1 MVAKGG
7 DDYGRKGN
15 RLFYRPA
22 AKGAGADPKG
32 ACGKAGGDR
41 QGNFPVGNGKGLPDT
56 SLLKPLAEIFGVSVG
71 ELLSGKRMD
80 DSQIKSQA
88 DHIILESLGYEERQ
102 EKWKGILRYVF
113 LGILVAL
120 GGMFFSMV
128 VARFATS
135 KDAAVSLG
143 IGMYLCIVT
152 ITCTG
157 IVLLRI
163 KDKL

>member
-1 MVAKGG
+1 MDAKITGCFIAQL
-7 DDYGRKGN
+7 RKELG
-15 RLFYRPA
+15 LTQKELA
-22 AKGAGADPKG
+22 EKLEVTD
-32 ACGKAGGDR
+32 KAISR
-41 QGNFPVGNGKGLPDT
+41 WETGKGLPDT

-80 DSQIKSQA
+80 DSQIKNQA
-88 DHIILESLGYEERQ
+88 DHIILESLSYEERQ

-143 IGMYLCIVT
+143 IGLYLCILTV
-152 ITCTG
+152 TCTG
-157 IVLLRI
+157 MVLMGI
-163 KDKL
+163 KNKL

>member
-1 MVAKGG
+1 MDAKITGCFIAQL
-7 DDYGRKGN
+7 RKELG
-15 RLFYRPA
+15 LTQKELA
-22 AKGAGADPKG
+22 EKLEVTD
-32 ACGKAGGDR
+32 KAISR
-41 QGNFPVGNGKGLPDT
+41 WETGKGLPDT

-88 DHIILESLGYEERQ
+88 DHIILESLSYEESQ

-113 LGILVAL
+113 WGILVAL
-120 GGMFFSMV
+120 GGFFFALV
-128 VARFATS
+128 LARFATS

-157 IVLLRI
+157 MVLMGI
-163 KDKL
+163 KNKL

>member
-1 MVAKGG
+1 MDAKVTGCFIAQL
-7 DDYGRKGN
+7 RKELG
-15 RLFYRPA
+15 LTQKELA
-22 AKGAGADPKG
+22 EKLEVTD
-32 ACGKAGGDR
+32 KAISR
-41 QGNFPVGNGKGLPDT
+41 WETGKGLPDT

-88 DHIILESLGYEERQ
+88 DHIILESLSYEERQ

-113 LGILVAL
+113 WGILVAL

-157 IVLLRI
+157 IVLMGI

>member
-1 MVAKGG
+1 MDAKITGCFIAQL
-7 DDYGRKGN
+7 RKELG
-15 RLFYRPA
+15 LTQKELA
-22 AKGAGADPKG
+22 EKLEVTD
-32 ACGKAGGDR
+32 KAISR
-41 QGNFPVGNGKGLPDT
+41 WETGKGLPDT

-88 DHIILESLGYEERQ
+88 DHIILESLSYEERQ

-143 IGMYLCIVT
+143 IGLYLCILTV
-152 ITCTG
+152 TCTG

>member
-1 MVAKGG
+1 MDAKITGCFIAQL
-7 DDYGRKGN
+7 RKELG
-15 RLFYRPA
+15 LTQKELA
-22 AKGAGADPKG
+22 EKLEVTD
-32 ACGKAGGDR
+32 KAISR
-41 QGNFPVGNGKGLPDT
+41 WETGKGLPDT

-88 DHIILESLGYEERQ
+88 DHIILESLSYEESQ

-113 LGILVAL
+113 WGILVAL
-120 GGMFFSMV
+120 GGFFFALV
-128 VARFATS
+128 LARFATS

>member
-1 MVAKGG
+1 M
-7 DDYGRKGN
+7 
-15 RLFYRPA
+15 
-22 AKGAGADPKG
+22 
-32 ACGKAGGDR
+32 
-41 QGNFPVGNGKGLPDT
+41 PDT

-80 DSQIKSQA
+80 DSQIKNQA
-88 DHIILESLGYEERQ
+88 DHIILESLSYEESQ

-113 LGILVAL
+113 WGILVAL

-143 IGMYLCIVT
+143 IGLYLCILTV
-152 ITCTG
+152 TCTG
-157 IVLLRI
+157 MVLMGI
-163 KDKL
+163 KNKL

>member
-1 MVAKGG
+1 MDAKVTGCFIAQL
-7 DDYGRKGN
+7 RKELG
-15 RLFYRPA
+15 LTQKELA
-22 AKGAGADPKG
+22 EKLEVTD
-32 ACGKAGGDR
+32 KAISR
-41 QGNFPVGNGKGLPDT
+41 WETGKGLPDT

-80 DSQIKSQA
+80 DSQIKNQA
-88 DHIILESLGYEERQ
+88 DHIILESLSYEERQ

-120 GGMFFSMV
+120 GGFFFALV
-128 VARFATS
+128 LARFATS

>member
-1 MVAKGG
+1 MDAKITGCFIAQL
-7 DDYGRKGN
+7 RKELG
-15 RLFYRPA
+15 LTQKELA
-22 AKGAGADPKG
+22 EKLEVTD
-32 ACGKAGGDR
+32 KAISR
-41 QGNFPVGNGKGLPDT
+41 WETGKGLPDT

-88 DHIILESLGYEERQ
+88 DHIILESLSYEERQ

-143 IGMYLCIVT
+143 IGLYLCILTV
-152 ITCTG
+152 TCTG
-157 IVLLRI
+157 MVLRGR
-163 KDKL
+163 KNKL

>member
-1 MVAKGG
+1 MDAKITGCFIAQL
-7 DDYGRKGN
+7 RKELG
-15 RLFYRPA
+15 LTQKELA
-22 AKGAGADPKG
+22 EKLEVTD
-32 ACGKAGGDR
+32 KAISR
-41 QGNFPVGNGKGLPDT
+41 WETGKGLPDT

-80 DSQIKSQA
+80 DSQIKNQA
-88 DHIILESLGYEERQ
+88 DHIILESLSYEESQ

-113 LGILVAL
+113 WGILVAL
-120 GGMFFSMV
+120 GGFFFALV
-128 VARFATS
+128 LARFATS

>member
-1 MVAKGG
+1 MDAKVTGCFIAQL
-7 DDYGRKGN
+7 RKELG
-15 RLFYRPA
+15 LTQKELA
-22 AKGAGADPKG
+22 EKLEVTD
-32 ACGKAGGDR
+32 KAISR
-41 QGNFPVGNGKGLPDT
+41 WETGKGLPDT

-88 DHIILESLGYEERQ
+88 DHIILESLSYEERQ

-143 IGMYLCIVT
+143 IGLYLCILTV
-152 ITCTG
+152 TCTG
-157 IVLLRI
+157 IVLMGI
-163 KDKL
+163 KNKL

>member
-1 MVAKGG
+1 MDAKVTGCFIVQL
-7 DDYGRKGN
+7 RKELG
-15 RLFYRPA
+15 LTQKELA
-22 AKGAGADPKG
+22 EKLEVTD
-32 ACGKAGGDR
+32 KAISR
-41 QGNFPVGNGKGLPDT
+41 WETGKGLPDT
-56 SLLKPLAEIFGVSVG
+56 SLLKPLAEILGVSVG

-80 DSQIKSQA
+80 DSQIKNQA
-88 DHIILESLGYEERQ
+88 DHIILESLSYEESQ

-143 IGMYLCIVT
+143 IGLYLCILTV
-152 ITCTG
+152 TCTG
-157 IVLLRI
+157 MVLMGI
-163 KDKL
+163 KNKL

>member
-1 MVAKGG
+1 MDAKVTGCFIAQL
-7 DDYGRKGN
+7 RKELG
-15 RLFYRPA
+15 LTQKELA
-22 AKGAGADPKG
+22 EKLEVTD
-32 ACGKAGGDR
+32 KAISR
-41 QGNFPVGNGKGLPDT
+41 WETGKGLPDT

-88 DHIILESLGYEERQ
+88 DHIILESLSYEERQ

-120 GGMFFSMV
+120 GGFFFALV
-128 VARFATS
+128 LARFATS

-152 ITCTG
+152 VTCTG
-157 IVLLRI
+157 IVLMGI
-163 KDKL
+163 KNKL

>member
-1 MVAKGG
+1 MDAKITGCFIAQL
-7 DDYGRKGN
+7 RKELG
-15 RLFYRPA
+15 LTQKELA
-22 AKGAGADPKG
+22 EKLEVTD
-32 ACGKAGGDR
+32 KAISR
-41 QGNFPVGNGKGLPDT
+41 WETGKGLPDT

-88 DHIILESLGYEERQ
+88 DHIILESLSYEESQ

-113 LGILVAL
+113 WGILVAL
-120 GGMFFSMV
+120 GGFFFSMV

-157 IVLLRI
+157 MVLMGI
-163 KDKL
+163 KNKL

>member
-1 MVAKGG
+1 MDAKITGCFIAQL
-7 DDYGRKGN
+7 RKELG
-15 RLFYRPA
+15 LTQKELA
-22 AKGAGADPKG
+22 EKLEVTD
-32 ACGKAGGDR
+32 KAISR
-41 QGNFPVGNGKGLPDT
+41 WETGKGLPDT

-80 DSQIKSQA
+80 DSQIKNQA
-88 DHIILESLGYEERQ
+88 DHIILESLSYEESQ

-143 IGMYLCIVT
+143 IGLYLCILTV
-152 ITCTG
+152 TCTG
-157 IVLLRI
+157 MVLMGI
-163 KDKL
+163 KNKL

>member
-1 MVAKGG
+1 MDAKITGCFIAQL
-7 DDYGRKGN
+7 RKELG
-15 RLFYRPA
+15 LTQKELA
-22 AKGAGADPKG
+22 EKLEVTD
-32 ACGKAGGDR
+32 KAISR
-41 QGNFPVGNGKGLPDT
+41 WETGKGLPDT

-88 DHIILESLGYEERQ
+88 DHIILESLSYEESQ

-113 LGILVAL
+113 WGILVAL
-120 GGMFFSMV
+120 GGFFFALV
-128 VARFATS
+128 LARFATS

-152 ITCTG
+152 VTCTG
-157 IVLLRI
+157 IVLMGI
-163 KDKL
+163 KNKL

>member
-1 MVAKGG
+1 MDAKITGCFIAQL
-7 DDYGRKGN
+7 RKELG
-15 RLFYRPA
+15 LTQKELA
-22 AKGAGADPKG
+22 EKLEVTD
-32 ACGKAGGDR
+32 KAISR
-41 QGNFPVGNGKGLPDT
+41 WETGKGLPDT

-80 DSQIKSQA
+80 DSQIKNQA
-88 DHIILESLGYEERQ
+88 DHIILESLSYEESQ

-113 LGILVAL
+113 YGILVAL
-120 GGMFFSMV
+120 GGFFFALV
-128 VARFATS
+128 LARFATS

-143 IGMYLCIVT
+143 IGIYLCIVT

>member
-1 MVAKGG
+1 MDAKVTGCFIAQL
-7 DDYGRKGN
+7 RKELG
-15 RLFYRPA
+15 LTQKELA
-22 AKGAGADPKG
+22 EKLEVTD
-32 ACGKAGGDR
+32 KAISR
-41 QGNFPVGNGKGLPDT
+41 WETGKGLPDT

-80 DSQIKSQA
+80 DSQIKNQA
-88 DHIILESLGYEERQ
+88 DHIILESLSYEESQ

-113 LGILVAL
+113 YGILVAF
-120 GGMFFSMV
+120 GGFYFALV

>member
-1 MVAKGG
+1 MDAKVTGCFIAQL
-7 DDYGRKGN
+7 RKELG
-15 RLFYRPA
+15 LTQKELA
-22 AKGAGADPKG
+22 EKLDVTD
-32 ACGKAGGDR
+32 KAISR
-41 QGNFPVGNGKGLPDT
+41 WETGKGLPDT

-71 ELLSGKRMD
+71 ELLSGRPMD

-88 DHIILESLGYEERQ
+88 DHIILESLSYEESQ
-102 EKWKGILRYVF
+102 ERWKQILRYVF

-120 GGMFFSMV
+120 GGFFFALV

-152 ITCTG
+152 VTCTG
-157 IVLLRI
+157 IVLMRI
-163 KDKL
+163 KNKL

>member
-1 MVAKGG
+1 MDAKVTGCFIAQL
-7 DDYGRKGN
+7 RKELG
-15 RLFYRPA
+15 LTQKELA
-22 AKGAGADPKG
+22 EKLEVTD
-32 ACGKAGGDR
+32 KAISRWDT
-41 QGNFPVGNGKGLPDT
+41 GKGLPDT

-80 DSQIKSQA
+80 DSQIKNQA
-88 DHIILESLGYEERQ
+88 DHIILESLSYEESQ

-113 LGILVAL
+113 WGILVAL
-120 GGMFFSMV
+120 GGFFFALV
-128 VARFATS
+128 LARFATS

>member
-1 MVAKGG
+1 MDAKITGCFIAQL
-7 DDYGRKGN
+7 RKELG
-15 RLFYRPA
+15 LTQKELA
-22 AKGAGADPKG
+22 EKLEVTD
-32 ACGKAGGDR
+32 KAISR
-41 QGNFPVGNGKGLPDT
+41 WETGKGLPDT

-80 DSQIKSQA
+80 DSQIKRQA

-143 IGMYLCIVT
+143 IGLYLCILTV
-152 ITCTG
+152 TCTG
-157 IVLLRI
+157 MVLMGI
-163 KDKL
+163 KNKL

>member
-1 MVAKGG
+1 MDAKITGCFIAQL
-7 DDYGRKGN
+7 RKELG
-15 RLFYRPA
+15 LTQKELA
-22 AKGAGADPKG
+22 EKLEVTD
-32 ACGKAGGDR
+32 KAISR
-41 QGNFPVGNGKGLPDT
+41 WETGKGLPDT
-56 SLLKPLAEIFGVSVG
+56 SLLKPLAEILGVSVG

-88 DHIILESLGYEERQ
+88 DHIILESLSYEERQ

-120 GGMFFSMV
+120 GGFFFALV
-128 VARFATS
+128 LARFATS

>member
-1 MVAKGG
+1 MDAKITGCFIAQL
-7 DDYGRKGN
+7 RKELG
-15 RLFYRPA
+15 LTQKELA
-22 AKGAGADPKG
+22 EKLEVTD
-32 ACGKAGGDR
+32 KAISR
-41 QGNFPVGNGKGLPDT
+41 WETGKGLPDT
-56 SLLKPLAEIFGVSVG
+56 SLLKSLAEIFGVSVG

-88 DHIILESLGYEERQ
+88 DHIILESLSYEERQ

>member
-1 MVAKGG
+1 MDAKVTGCFIAQL
-7 DDYGRKGN
+7 RKELG
-15 RLFYRPA
+15 LTQKELA
-22 AKGAGADPKG
+22 EKLEVTD
-32 ACGKAGGDR
+32 KAISRWETGE
-41 QGNFPVGNGKGLPDT
+41 GLPDT
-56 SLLKPLAEIFGVSVG
+56 SLLKPLAEILGVSVG
-71 ELLSGKRMD
+71 ELLSGRPMD

-88 DHIILESLGYEERQ
+88 DHIILESLSYEESQ

-113 LGILVAL
+113 LGMLVAL
-120 GGMFFSMV
+120 GGVFFSMV

-152 ITCTG
+152 VTCTG
-157 IVLLRI
+157 IVLMRI

>member
-1 MVAKGG
+1 MDAKITGCFIAQL
-7 DDYGRKGN
+7 RKELG
-15 RLFYRPA
+15 LTQKELA
-22 AKGAGADPKG
+22 EKLEVTD
-32 ACGKAGGDR
+32 KAISR
-41 QGNFPVGNGKGLPDT
+41 WETGKGLPDT

-80 DSQIKSQA
+80 DSQIKNQA
-88 DHIILESLGYEERQ
+88 DHIILESLSYEERQ

-128 VARFATS
+128 VAHFATS

-143 IGMYLCIVT
+143 IGLYLCILTV
-152 ITCTG
+152 TCTG
-157 IVLLRI
+157 MVLMGI
-163 KDKL
+163 KNKL

>member
-1 MVAKGG
+1 MDAKITGCFIAQL
-7 DDYGRKGN
+7 RKELG
-15 RLFYRPA
+15 LTQKELA
-22 AKGAGADPKG
+22 EKLKVTD
-32 ACGKAGGDR
+32 KAISR
-41 QGNFPVGNGKGLPDT
+41 WETGKGLPDT

-143 IGMYLCIVT
+143 IGLYLCILTV
-152 ITCTG
+152 TCTG
-157 IVLLRI
+157 MVLMGI
-163 KDKL
+163 KNKL

>member
-1 MVAKGG
+1 MDAKVTGCFIAQL
-7 DDYGRKGN
+7 RKELG
-15 RLFYRPA
+15 LTQKELA
-22 AKGAGADPKG
+22 EKLEVTD
-32 ACGKAGGDR
+32 KAISR
-41 QGNFPVGNGKGLPDT
+41 WETGKGLPDT

-88 DHIILESLGYEERQ
+88 DHIILESLSYEERQ

-157 IVLLRI
+157 IVLMGI

>member
-1 MVAKGG
+1 MDAKITGCFIAQL
-7 DDYGRKGN
+7 RKELG
-15 RLFYRPA
+15 LTQKELA
-22 AKGAGADPKG
+22 EKLEVTD
-32 ACGKAGGDR
+32 KAISR
-41 QGNFPVGNGKGLPDT
+41 WETGKGLPDT

-113 LGILVAL
+113 LGVLVAL

-157 IVLLRI
+157 MVLMGI
-163 KDKL
+163 KNKL

>member
-1 MVAKGG
+1 MDAKVTGCFIAQL
-7 DDYGRKGN
+7 RKELG
-15 RLFYRPA
+15 LTQKELA
-22 AKGAGADPKG
+22 EKLEVTD
-32 ACGKAGGDR
+32 KAISR
-41 QGNFPVGNGKGLPDT
+41 WETGKGLPDT

-143 IGMYLCIVT
+143 IGLYLCILTV
-152 ITCTG
+152 TCTG
-157 IVLLRI
+157 MVLLRI

>member
-1 MVAKGG
+1 MDAKVTGCFIAQL
-7 DDYGRKGN
+7 RKELG
-15 RLFYRPA
+15 LTQKELA
-22 AKGAGADPKG
+22 EKLEVTD
-32 ACGKAGGDR
+32 KAISR
-41 QGNFPVGNGKGLPDT
+41 WETGKGLPDT

-88 DHIILESLGYEERQ
+88 DHIILESLSYEEIQ

-143 IGMYLCIVT
+143 IGLYLCILTV
-152 ITCTG
+152 TCTG
-157 IVLLRI
+157 MVLMGI
-163 KDKL
+163 KNKL

>member
-1 MVAKGG
+1 MDAKITGCFIAQL
-7 DDYGRKGN
+7 RKELG
-15 RLFYRPA
+15 LTQKELA
-22 AKGAGADPKG
+22 EKLEVTD
-32 ACGKAGGDR
+32 KAISR
-41 QGNFPVGNGKGLPDT
+41 WETGKGLPDT

-113 LGILVAL
+113 LGVLVAL

>member
-1 MVAKGG
+1 MDAKITGCFIAQL
-7 DDYGRKGN
+7 RKELG
-15 RLFYRPA
+15 LTQKELA
-22 AKGAGADPKG
+22 EKLEVTD
-32 ACGKAGGDR
+32 KAISR
-41 QGNFPVGNGKGLPDT
+41 WETGKGLPDT

-88 DHIILESLGYEERQ
+88 DHIILESLSYEERQ

-143 IGMYLCIVT
+143 IGLYLCILTV
-152 ITCTG
+152 TCTG
-157 IVLLRI
+157 MVLMGI
-163 KDKL
+163 KNKL